1 MSMADAT
8 LHKRVP
14 VLGRLWP
21 SVARLV
27 ALVRRAAFALL
38 CVCAALVLCVAP
50 AAVIAAPV
58 GSITLDCSVERDGV
72 DAPLAGDRYAAVLVA
87 RASVDAEGVRHET
100 LDVFASAD
108 CAWAELDAGGLR
120 DKAREVHDFAVDA
133 AVEPVGTLGTNA
145 SGVGAVYGLEPG
157 IYLLYRTETA
167 PANVDTTTDPFLV
180 GVPTFVDGALT
191 YNVTA
196 HPKFEV
202 EKPPAGGD
210 PEPGAPGN
218 PGNPGG
224 MFPGL
229 DMPSTGDIQMMLVG
243 LLLIAGVAVLW
254 LSRRVSASGDA
265 SADEGARE
273 QN

>member
-14 VLGRLWP
+14 VSGRLWP

-38 CVCAALVLCVAP
+38 CACAALVLCVAP
-50 AAVIAAPV
+50 AVAIAAPV
-58 GSITLDCSVERDGV
+58 GSITLDCSVEREGADT
-72 DAPLAGDRYAAVLVA
+72 PLAGDRYAAVLVA
-87 RASVDAEGVRHET
+87 RASIDAEGVSHET
-100 LDVFASAD
+100 LDAFASAD

-120 DKAREVHDFAVDA
+120 DKAREVYGLAVDA
-133 AVEPVGTLGTNA
+133 AVDAVATLDTNA

-167 PANVDTTTDPFLV
+167 PANVDTTADPFLV

-196 HPKFEV
+196 HPKFGV

-210 PEPGAPGN
+210 PQPGEPGA

-229 DMPSTGDIQMMLVG
+229 DMPSTGDIQMVLVG
-243 LLLIAGVAVLW
+243 LLLIAGVGTLW
-254 LSRRVSASGDA
+254 LARRMSSAGKA
-265 SADEGARE
+265 SE
-273 QN
+273 

>member
-1 MSMADAT
+1 MNMADAT
-8 LHKRVP
+8 LHNRTFA
-14 VLGRLWP
+14 LGRFWP
-21 SVARLV
+21 SVAHPA

-38 CVCAALVLCVAP
+38 CACAALVLCVAP
-50 AAVIAAPV
+50 AAAIAAPV

-72 DAPLAGDRYAAVLVA
+72 DAPLAGDCYAVVPVA
-87 RASVDAEGVRHET
+87 RASVDAEGVSYEA
-100 LDVFASAD
+100 LDAFASAD

-120 DKAREVHDFAVDA
+120 DKAREVHGLAVDA

-145 SGVGAVYGLEPG
+145 SGIGAVYGLEPG

-167 PANVDTTTDPFLV
+167 PANADTTTDPFLV
-180 GVPTFVDGALT
+180 GVPTFVDGVLT

-210 PEPGAPGN
+210 PQPGAPGS
-218 PGNPGG
+218 PGG
-224 MFPGL
+224 LFPGL

-243 LLLIAGVAVLW
+243 LLLIAGVGTLW
-254 LSRRVSASGDA
+254 LARRISSAGKA
-265 SADEGARE
+265 SE
-273 QN
+273 